1 LVEKKTGLDGSL
13 TFIQLGFLAWCRAG
27 SIFEQD
33 IAYGAKLACAAGKC
47 IRIFRQRRLWQ
58 ENIPATPDHSPAG

>member
-1 LVEKKTGLDGSL
+1 VEKKTGLDGNL

-33 IAYGAKLACAAGKC
+33 IAY
-47 IRIFRQRRLWQ
+47 F
-58 ENIPATPDHSPAG
+58 